1 MINSNLKKRILTSL
15 ALLFL
20 LALIFYNNF
29 ILVFSFLI
37 IGSLSIIEYINLIRR
52 VSIHFIS
59 KLMASIIFVIY
70 IFLFCFYFFYFSS
83 LIQLKTLIFMLLI
96 GCIISDVAAYFF
108 GRILKGPKL
117 SKISPNKT
125 VSGSL
130 GSIVFTSLF
139 ISLSLTYNFNFFNVN
154 YLLIGLITSI
164 TCQLGD
170 LFFSLLKRKANLKD
184 TGNFLPGHGGLLD
197 RIDGILIGLPLS
209 FISILIIF

>member
-1 MINSNLKKRILTSL
+1 MINSNLKKRIFTSL
-15 ALLFL
+15 ALLFI

-37 IGSLSIIEYINLIRR
+37 IGSLSSIEFINLIRR
-52 VSIHFIS
+52 ISINFILKSMVSILFI
-59 KLMASIIFVIY
+59 IY

-83 LIQLKTLIFMLLI
+83 LIQLKTLIFTLLI

-108 GRILKGPKL
+108 GKILKGPKL
-117 SKISPNKT
+117 TKISPKKT

-130 GSIVFTSLF
+130 GSIFFTTIF

-154 YLLIGLITSI
+154 YLFIGLITSI